1 MIDSMKRL
9 LHRAAKPVLH
19 PFYRQVRGM
28 TLGTRTL
35 VLRNDDR
42 DVLLVRHGYAAGW
55 FLPGGGVERG
65 EALVE
70 AAIREIREE
79 AGIAAEEEPRLHGL
93 FLNDRH
99 FRGDHVACFVL
110 RTFSQGPFR
119 TGFEIAEAG
128 FFAVQA
134 LPEATSPGTRRRI
147 AEVLGELPPARHW

>member
-1 MIDSMKRL
+1 MIDSIKRF

-19 PFYRQVRGM
+19 PFFRQVRGM

-35 VLRNDDR
+35 VLRNDDAQ
-42 DVLLVRHGYAAGW
+42 VLLVRHGYTTGW

-79 AGIAAEEEPRLHGL
+79 AGIAAEEEPNLHGV
-93 FLNDRH
+93 FLNDRQ

-110 RTFSQGPFR
+110 RTFSQGAFKS
-119 TGFEIAEAG
+119 GFEIAEAR
-128 FFAVQA
+128 FFDVDA
-134 LPEATSPGTRRRI
+134 LPEGTSPGTRRRI
-147 AEVLGELPPARHW
+147 AEVLGGLPPARHW